1 MQRVAVYDAA
11 MLTETEFHARADAVL
26 ADLEAAVDAGGADM
40 DCETVGDVM
49 TLEFANGS
57 KIIVN
62 KQTPLRQIWVAAK
75 SGGFHYKFDPAGDRW
90 VNDQTG
96 VELFQDLSRLASQ
109 QAGAPV
115 NLR

>member
-1 MQRVAVYDAA
+1 MN
-11 MLTETEFHARADAVL
+11 LSESEFHARADAVL
-26 ADLEAAVDAGGADM
+26 ADLEAAIDACGAEI
-40 DCETVGDVM
+40 DCETGGDVM

-62 KQTPLRQIWVAAK
+62 KQSPLRQIWVAAK
-75 SGGFHYKFDPAGDRW
+75 SGGFHYKFDPSGDRW
-90 VNDQTG
+90 INDQTDA
-96 VELFQDLSRLASQ
+96 EFFQELSRLATQ